1 MKFCQPTTC
10 HASPHHPLKP
20 LPGTPGEPRFL
31 GNPKQYRFWIYVL
44 EEVFRTFVRSSVN
57 RKFSQS
63 SADNLRYFL
72 ANSKQAVVYPG
83 SAKCGFWKGIDSEP
97 PYQSARYLT
106 LPKSVILQTPDIP
119 PRVAQSL
126 HHKTRVPPRSWAIY
140 IGVQNYKSSKSSAP
154 PQTREPDARRLFRE
168 VLPIGGMSPRV

>member
-1 MKFCQPTTC
+1 M
-10 HASPHHPLKP
+10 
-20 LPGTPGEPRFL
+20 
-31 GNPKQYRFWIYVL
+31 
-44 EEVFRTFVRSSVN
+44 
-57 RKFSQS
+57 
-63 SADNLRYFL
+63 
-72 ANSKQAVVYPG
+72 VYPG

-168 VLPIGGMSPRV
+168 VLPIGGMPPRVYLSQLWMLLWHLFHLVILTGTICQTWCKTRSSRWYISNC